1 MKIRKSLIFTALGG
15 VAVLAATADGIQ
27 TLFSEQQN
35 HLVAEDNPSGKLM
48 HAAIKSSRPANNDRK
63 LLTISTAQTE
73 QCNGDI
79 TLDGKTLLALPQ
91 QHFTTKHTWSEQA
104 EEFSGPLLQDV
115 LNLAC
120 PNTKVSRLTLTAIND
135 YSVEMDF
142 NKLQAYKPIVAHS
155 VNGQR
160 LSVRNKGPLW
170 VMLPLD
176 EFNELP
182 PRSFDDMM
190 IWQLS
195 NISILSAN

>member
-1 MKIRKSLIFTALGG
+1 
-15 VAVLAATADGIQ
+15 
-27 TLFSEQQN
+27 
-35 HLVAEDNPSGKLM
+35 M

-91 QHFTTKHTWSEQA
+91 QHFTTRHTWSEQA

-182 PRSFDDMM
+182 PRSLDDMM